1 METKPGW
8 EVTRSAFGIET
19 SFVATFHHK
28 PNASSKVISFNA
40 EYDALPEMGHA
51 CGHNLIATGAIAA
64 AIASAVAMKKFN
76 FTGTIK
82 LFGTPA
88 EEGGD
93 GKGKMLK
100 AGAYDGVDVS
110 LMHHGNSESPGQAFV
125 RTAASFRF
133 NIEYFGK
140 SAHAGACP
148 WQGVNA
154 LDAASIFM
162 HASSLLRQ
170 QFEATDRIH
179 FVVTD
184 GGAAANIIPDYT
196 RIKGIIRSIN
206 RAKMAELKEKLV
218 GCIKAGALGSGCR
231 YKINYENEYN
241 DMISNIPLTD
251 SFREFFNGFCDKDNE
266 PKLKDLDHERVLVS
280 SASTDQG
287 NVSWNIPSLHSFFCI
302 KADKE
307 PHTIEFCEAAGKK
320 SSHDACLKSAKCM
333 SLTGLKVLYDEEFYT
348 KIYSSWKADV
358 ESLEPKN
365 VDFNALDNEF
375 TYS

>member
-1 METKPGW
+1 LEKKPGW
-8 EVTRSAFGIET
+8 DVTRSAFGIDT
-19 SFVATFHHK
+19 SFVAIFKHK
-28 PNASSKVISFNA
+28 PNENSKVISFNA

-51 CGHNLIATGAIAA
+51 CGHNLIATGAVAA
-64 AIASAVAMKKFN
+64 AIASAEAMKRFN
-76 FTGTIK
+76 IAGTVK

-100 AGAYDGVDVS
+100 AGAYDDVDVS
-110 LMHHGNSESPGQAFV
+110 IMHHGNSESPGQAYV

-140 SAHAGACP
+140 GAHAGSCP

-179 FVVTD
+179 FIVTD

-196 RIKGIIRSIN
+196 RIKGIIRAIN
-206 RAKMAELKEKLV
+206 RSKMASLKKKLV
-218 GCIKAGALGSGCR
+218 DCVKAGALGSGCT

-241 DMISNIPLTD
+241 DMISNVPLTD
-251 SFREFFNGFCDKDNE
+251 SFREFFNGFCERDNE
-266 PKLKDLDHERVLVS
+266 PKLRSLDLEKNLIS

-302 KADKE
+302 KSDKE
-307 PHTIEFCEAAGKK
+307 PHTIEFGKAAGHG
-320 SSHDACLKSAKCM
+320 SSHVACLKSAKCM
-333 SLTGLKVLYDEEFYT
+333 SLTGLKALYDDEFFT
-348 KIYSSWKADV
+348 KIHISWKSDI
-358 ESLEPKN
+358 EHLEPKN
-365 VDFNALDNEF
+365 IDLNVLDDEF
-375 TYS
+375 TYR

>member
-1 METKPGW
+1 MEKKPGW
-8 EVTRSAFGIET
+8 DVTRSAFGIDT
-19 SFVATFHHK
+19 SFVAIFKHK
-28 PNASSKVISFNA
+28 PNENSKVISFNA

-51 CGHNLIATGAIAA
+51 CGHNLIATGAVAA
-64 AIASAVAMKKFN
+64 AIASAEAMKKFN
-76 FTGTIK
+76 IAGTVK

-100 AGAYDGVDVS
+100 AGAYDDVDVS
-110 LMHHGNSESPGQAFV
+110 IMHHGNSESPGQAYV

-140 SAHAGACP
+140 GAHAGSCP

-154 LDAASIFM
+154 LDATSIFM

-179 FVVTD
+179 FIITD

-196 RIKGIIRSIN
+196 RIKGIIRAIN
-206 RAKMAELKEKLV
+206 RSKMADLKKKLV
-218 GCIKAGALGSGCR
+218 GCVKAGALGSGCT

-241 DMISNIPLTD
+241 DMISNVPLTD
-251 SFREFFNGFCDKDNE
+251 SFREFFNGFCERDNE
-266 PKLKDLDHERVLVS
+266 PKLRSLDLEANLIS

-302 KADKE
+302 KSDKE
-307 PHTIEFCEAAGKK
+307 PHTIEFGKAAGYG
-320 SSHDACLKSAKCM
+320 SSHVACLKSAKCM
-333 SLTGLKVLYDEEFYT
+333 SLTGLKVLYDDEFFT
-348 KIYSSWKADV
+348 KIHTSWKSDI
-358 ESLEPKN
+358 ENLEPKSI
-365 VDFNALDNEF
+365 DLNALDDEF